1 MTTATLTF
9 IGSNT
14 VRITNNGASTATYS
28 VYAMANAMF
37 SNLLGTIEIAAAAY
51 YDWVFATDNIYLIT
65 TSVDATGNTVIL
77 YPNVLEALETDV
89 KEVLLANDLLKKL
102 PEGYDFVTLT
112 LLSILFVGNTQYQN
126 VLYNSGNLTNYLLIN
141 DAILRCSKYM
151 DRQHNT
157 PQSTNRVWQ

>member
-14 VRITNNGASTATYS
+14 VRITNTGVTSATYS
-28 VYAMANAMF
+28 VYSMSNDTF
-37 SNLLGTIEIAAAAY
+37 SNLLGSIEIAATEH
-51 YDWVFATDNIYLIT
+51 YDWVFANDNIYLIT
-65 TSVDATGNTVIL
+65 TNVDASGNTVIL
-77 YPNVLEALETDV
+77 YPNVLNALETDV
-89 KEVLLANDLLKKL
+89 KEILLSTDLLKKL

-126 VLYNSGNLTNYLLIN
+126 VLYNISNLTNYALIN
-141 DAILRCSKYM
+141 NAIIRCSKYM

-157 PQSTNRVWQ
+157 PQSTNRIWQ